1 MKSRIWMCITAMAI
15 FTLLSLPLQLR
26 AQEHHE
32 KHVRYKLID
41 LGTFGGP
48 HSYGSVNGDGFQLLN
63 NYGVVASY
71 ADLAVPDPN
80 AAFFCYVPDCSQA
93 HASQWKNGRITDLG
107 ALGVNNNSAA
117 GSINSRGWSTGQSQ
131 SATIDPVVGIPEFHA
146 VLWKHGQIIDL
157 GTLDS
162 GTESLG
168 IYVNDAGQV
177 IGFSTINTNPD
188 PVGFFGFP
196 THTFIWQNGEK
207 LDIGTLG
214 GANAFPGASCSN
226 QPKNLVV
233 GGSTTT
239 TTVNPATG
247 LPDAD
252 PFLWHDGKMID
263 LGTLGG
269 TNGFAQCANH
279 RHQVIGMSSLAAN
292 PAACDFPAFNAGGPG
307 CHAFFWEGGVITD
320 LGTLGGDNS
329 EAIWLN
335 EDGDVV
341 GSADLAGST
350 GNQTHDA
357 VLWRNGEIHDLGTVP
372 GDPCSRGRGL
382 NSRGQVVGTSTDCVN
397 ALHAFVWKEGGPML
411 DLNTLIAPGSGFQ
424 LTNAFNIN
432 DRGEILAKAAPL
444 GFTPNDDADLGH
456 LVLLI
461 PCEGEHADE
470 QGCEGERGNTAAA
483 VQNTLAPII
492 RSSANL
498 GSGLTPREI
507 AARIGG
513 PALSILLD
521 NGNGGL
527 DAARS
532 FTTGVAPN
540 GVASADFNG
549 DGKHDLTT
557 ANFGANTVSI
567 LLGQGDGTFAPP

>member
-1 MKSRIWMCITAMAI
+1 MKLTTRFFCA
-15 FTLLSLPLQLR
+15 TLLAAAVLLLPR
-26 AQEHHE
+26 ASAQEHSDRH
-32 KHVRYKLID
+32 HSYKLID
-41 LGTFGGP
+41 LGTLGGP

-63 NYGVVASY
+63 NSGVVASY
-71 ADLAVPDPN
+71 ADTALRDPN
-80 AAFFCYVPDCSQA
+80 APNFFLTHAFR
-93 HASQWKNGRITDLG
+93 WKDDVMTDLG
-107 ALGVNNNSAA
+107 ALPGVNNSAA
-117 GSINSRGWSTGQSQ
+117 GSINARGWITGQSQ
-131 SATIDPVVGIPEFHA
+131 SATIDPVAGIPESHA

-168 IYVNDAGQV
+168 IYVNDADQV

-226 QPKNLVV
+226 QPKDLVV

-239 TTVNPATG
+239 TTVNSTTG

-252 PFLWHDGKMID
+252 PFLWHKGKMID

-292 PAACDFPAFNAGGPG
+292 PAACDYPVLNSVRPG
-307 CHAFFWEGGVITD
+307 CHAFFWEEGVIKD
-320 LGTLGGDNS
+320 LGTLGGNNS

-335 EDGDVV
+335 EAGDVV
-341 GSADLAGST
+341 GSADLAGPT

-357 VLWRNGEIHDLGTVP
+357 VLWRDGKIHDLGTVT

-382 NSRGQVVGTSTDCVN
+382 NARGQVVGGSSDCRN
-397 ALHAFVWKEGGPML
+397 FLHAFLWEEGGPML
-411 DLNTLIAPGSGFQ
+411 DLNTLIPPGSGMQ

-456 LVLLI
+456 LVLLV
-461 PCEGEHADE
+461 PCEADDDEEGCSGNAEAATVGAPQNLAITNRTTTTLPQRHLSPGESAT
-470 QGCEGERGNTAAA
+470 GWRTR
-483 VQNTLAPII
+483 LARQYHI
-492 RSSANL
+492 L
-498 GSGLTPREI
+498 GTPK
-507 AARIGG
+507 
-513 PALSILLD
+513 
-521 NGNGGL
+521 N
-527 DAARS
+527 
-532 FTTGVAPN
+532 
-540 GVASADFNG
+540 
-549 DGKHDLTT
+549 
-557 ANFGANTVSI
+557 
-567 LLGQGDGTFAPP
+567 

>member
-1 MKSRIWMCITAMAI
+1 MKRNLTVAIAVITFVAALAI
-15 FTLLSLPLQLR
+15 PVRLA
-26 AQEHHE
+26 AQENRAKHH
-32 KHVRYKLID
+32 RYKLID

-63 NYGVVASY
+63 NSGVVASY

-80 AAFFCYVPDCSQA
+80 AAFGCYVPDCFQA
-93 HASQWKNGRITDLG
+93 HASQWKDGVITDLG
-107 ALGVNNNSAA
+107 ALPVDNNSAA
-117 GSINSRGWSTGQSQ
+117 GSINSSGWSTGQSQ

-146 VLWKHGQIIDL
+146 VLWKNGQIIDL

-168 IYVNDAGQV
+168 IYVNDVGQV

-207 LDIGTLG
+207 VDIGTLG
-214 GANAFPGASCSN
+214 GANAFPGASCST

-239 TTVNPATG
+239 TTVNPSTG

-252 PFLWHDGKMID
+252 PFLWHNGNMID

-269 TNGFAQCANH
+269 TNGFAQCANR
-279 RHQVIGMSSLAAN
+279 RHQVIGMSSVTAN
-292 PAACDFPAFNAGGPG
+292 PAACDFPVFNAGGPG
-307 CHAFFWEGGVITD
+307 CHAFFWEDGVIKD

-335 EDGDVV
+335 DAGDVV
-341 GSADLAGST
+341 GSADLAGPT

-357 VLWRNGEIHDLGTVP
+357 VLWRQGEIHDLGTVP

-382 NSRGQVVGTSTDCVN
+382 NSHGQVVGGSSDCHN
-397 ALHAFVWKEGGPML
+397 FLHAFVWEEGGPML
-411 DLNTLIAPGSGFQ
+411 DLNTLIAPGSGYQ

-432 DRGEILAKAAPL
+432 DSGEILAKADPI
-444 GFTPNDDADLGH
+444 GVPPIDDQDLGH
-456 LVLLI
+456 LMLLI
-461 PCEGEHADE
+461 PCEADDDE
-470 QGCEGERGNTAAA
+470 GCEANATAASTA
-483 VQNTLAPII
+483 AGHILVPVI
-492 RSSANL
+492 RSTAATAAERPLTL
-498 GSGLTPREI
+498 GENVGGWPARLARQYHFSGM
-507 AARIGG
+507 AA
-513 PALSILLD
+513 PK
-521 NGNGGL
+521 N
-527 DAARS
+527 
-532 FTTGVAPN
+532 
-540 GVASADFNG
+540 
-549 DGKHDLTT
+549 
-557 ANFGANTVSI
+557 
-567 LLGQGDGTFAPP
+567 